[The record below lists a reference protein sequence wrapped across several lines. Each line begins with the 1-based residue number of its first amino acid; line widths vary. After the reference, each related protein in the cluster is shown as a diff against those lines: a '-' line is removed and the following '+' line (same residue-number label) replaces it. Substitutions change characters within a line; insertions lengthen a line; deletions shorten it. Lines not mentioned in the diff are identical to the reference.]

1 MSFIG
6 LVHWLIAGGIA
17 SLRNT
22 ERLYQPQRRNAEELS
37 VKNLSRF
44 FVLVLLTA
52 FGTGCVYVN
61 GEQIDAGNWQ
71 EIQHTNREAISQL
84 QLGTTTQAVK
94 DKLGSPVDSEAFM
107 KGDSEIRVLFYRTTH
122 KHSDGETSRD
132 ETTPLVFE
140 NDSLVGWGTTVY
152 EAQSL

>member
-1 MSFIG
+1 MDCDS
-6 LVHWLIAGGIA
+6 
-17 SLRNT
+17 T
-22 ERLYQPQRRNAEELS
+22 TQRTLL
-37 VKNLSRF
+37 VKNFSRL
-44 FVLVLLTA
+44 LVATFLTVM
-52 FGTGCVYVN
+52 GTGCVYVN

-84 QLGTTTQAVK
+84 QLGSTTQAVK
-94 DKLGSPVDSEAFM
+94 DKLGSPTDSEAFM

-140 NDSLVGWGTTVY
+140 NDSLIGWGNTVY
-152 EAQSL
+152 EAQRL